1 MSEAKK
7 QPGMATLV
15 IVLACICLVS
25 AAVLGLVNKVTVG
38 PIQANTEKTVQ
49 ESLRNVMPID
59 GDYEDVTDQ
68 YSGDPVTVDVTGSVV
83 PVKAVYKAGDEGYV
97 VESMSPN
104 GFGGALDMM
113 AGVDNDG
120 NDVTS
125 DVSYMVLDAHAHTR
139 IPNPWM
145 GVRLHEGSPREFKT
159 KVFNVIRIGTGEPKI
174 FNDAPIIRSMLGY
187 GKPLEEARGYV
198 GIGCV

>member
-49 ESLRNVMPID
+49 ESLRAVMPID

-68 YSGDPVTVDVTGSVV
+68 YSGDPVTVDVTGTVV

-120 NDVTS
+120 NVTGIAIIS
-125 DVSYMVLDAHAHTR
+125 HAETSGLGSKSTD
-139 IPNPWM
+139 PEWQAQFK
-145 GVRLHEGSPREFKT
+145 GVNGTIGVTKDGYQINAITGSTITSRAVCDGVNAAIAVVET
-159 KVFNVIRIGTGEPKI
+159 
-174 FNDAPIIRSMLGY
+174 LG
-187 GKPLEEARGYV
+187 
-198 GIGCV
+198 

>member
-49 ESLRNVMPID
+49 ESLRTVMPID

-68 YSGDPVTVDVTGSVV
+68 YSGDPVTVDVTGVSV
-83 PVKAVYKAGDEGYV
+83 PVKAVYKAAEEGYV
-97 VESMSPN
+97 VETMSPN

-113 AGVDNDG
+113 AGVDNEGNVTGIAIISHAETSGLGSKSTDPEWQAQFKGVNGTIGVTKDG
-120 NDVTS
+120 YQINAITGSTITS
-125 DVSYMVLDAHAHTR
+125 RAVCD
-139 IPNPWM
+139 
-145 GVRLHEGSPREFKT
+145 GVNAAIAVVET
-159 KVFNVIRIGTGEPKI
+159 
-174 FNDAPIIRSMLGY
+174 LG
-187 GKPLEEARGYV
+187 
-198 GIGCV
+198 

>member
-68 YSGDPVTVDVTGSVV
+68 YSGDPVTVDVTGVGV
-83 PVKAVYKAGDEGYV
+83 PVKAVYKAADEGYV
-97 VESMSPN
+97 VETMSPN

-120 NDVTS
+120 NVTGIAIIS
-125 DVSYMVLDAHAHTR
+125 HAETSGLGSKSTD
-139 IPNPWM
+139 PEWQAQFK
-145 GVRLHEGSPREFKT
+145 GVNGTIGVTKDGYQINAITGSTITSRAVCDGVNAAIAVVET
-159 KVFNVIRIGTGEPKI
+159 
-174 FNDAPIIRSMLGY
+174 LG
-187 GKPLEEARGYV
+187 
-198 GIGCV
+198 

>member
-7 QPGMATLV
+7 QSSMASLV
-15 IVLACICLVS
+15 IVLAAICLVS
-25 AAVLGLVNKVTVG
+25 AAVLGLVNQVTVG

-49 ESLRNVMPID
+49 ESLRAVLPID
-59 GDYEDVTDQ
+59 GDYEDITDQ
-68 YSGDPVTVDVTGSVV
+68 NSMSEVTVDVTGVTV

-120 NDVTS
+120 NVTGIAIIS
-125 DVSYMVLDAHAHTR
+125 HAETSGLGSKSTDPEWQAQFKGTNGT
-139 IPNPWM
+139 I
-145 GVRLHEGSPREFKT
+145 GVTKDGYQINAITGSTITSRAVCDGVNTAIAVVE
-159 KVFNVIRIGTGEPKI
+159 
-174 FNDAPIIRSMLGY
+174 SLG
-187 GKPLEEARGYV
+187 
-198 GIGCV
+198 

>member
-7 QPGMATLV
+7 QSGIASLV

-25 AAVLGLVNKVTVG
+25 AAILGLVNKVTVG

-49 ESLRNVMPID
+49 ESLRTVMPID

-68 YSGDPVTVDVTGSVV
+68 YSGDPVTVDVTGVSV
-83 PVKAVYKAGDEGYV
+83 PVKAVYKAAEEGYV
-97 VESMSPN
+97 VETMSPN

-120 NDVTS
+120 NITGIAIISHAETSGLGSKSTDPEWQAQFKGVNGTIGVTKDGYQINAITGS
-125 DVSYMVLDAHAHTR
+125 TITSRAVCD
-139 IPNPWM
+139 
-145 GVRLHEGSPREFKT
+145 GVNAAIAVVET
-159 KVFNVIRIGTGEPKI
+159 
-174 FNDAPIIRSMLGY
+174 LG
-187 GKPLEEARGYV
+187 
-198 GIGCV
+198 

>member
-7 QPGMATLV
+7 KSGIASLV

-25 AAVLGLVNKVTVG
+25 AAILGLVNKVTVG

-49 ESLRNVMPID
+49 ESLRTVMPID

-68 YSGDPVTVDVTGSVV
+68 YSGDPVTVDVTGVSV
-83 PVKAVYKAGDEGYV
+83 PVKAVYKAAEEGYV
-97 VESMSPN
+97 VETMSPN

-120 NDVTS
+120 NVTGIAIIS
-125 DVSYMVLDAHAHTR
+125 HAETSGLGSKSTD
-139 IPNPWM
+139 PEWQAQFK
-145 GVRLHEGSPREFKT
+145 GVNGTIGVTKDGYQINAITGSTITSRAVCDGVNAAIAVVET
-159 KVFNVIRIGTGEPKI
+159 
-174 FNDAPIIRSMLGY
+174 LG
-187 GKPLEEARGYV
+187 
-198 GIGCV
+198 

>member
-7 QPGMATLV
+7 QSGMASLV

-25 AAVLGLVNKVTVG
+25 AAILGLVNQVTVG

-49 ESLRNVMPID
+49 ESLRTVMPID

-68 YSGDPVTVDVTGSVV
+68 YSGDPVTVDVTGVSV
-83 PVKAVYKAGDEGYV
+83 PVKAVYKAAEEGYV
-97 VESMSPN
+97 VETMSPN

-120 NDVTS
+120 NVTGIAIIS
-125 DVSYMVLDAHAHTR
+125 HAETSGLGSKSTD
-139 IPNPWM
+139 PEWQAQFK
-145 GVRLHEGSPREFKT
+145 GVNGTIGVTKDGYQINAITGSTITSRAVCDGVNAAIAVVET
-159 KVFNVIRIGTGEPKI
+159 
-174 FNDAPIIRSMLGY
+174 LG
-187 GKPLEEARGYV
+187 
-198 GIGCV
+198 

>member
-68 YSGDPVTVDVTGSVV
+68 YSGDPVTVDVTGTVV

-120 NDVTS
+120 NVTGIAIIS
-125 DVSYMVLDAHAHTR
+125 HAETSGLGSKSTD
-139 IPNPWM
+139 PEWQAQFK
-145 GVRLHEGSPREFKT
+145 GVNGTIGVTKDGYQINAITGSTITSRAVCDGVNAAIAVVET
-159 KVFNVIRIGTGEPKI
+159 
-174 FNDAPIIRSMLGY
+174 LG
-187 GKPLEEARGYV
+187 
-198 GIGCV
+198 

>member
-7 QPGMATLV
+7 QSGVASLV

-25 AAVLGLVNKVTVG
+25 AAILGLVNKVTVG

-49 ESLRNVMPID
+49 ESLRTVMPID

-113 AGVDNDG
+113 AGVDNEGNVTGIAIISHAETSGLGSKSTDPEWQAQFKGVNGTIGVTKDG
-120 NDVTS
+120 YQINAITGSTITS
-125 DVSYMVLDAHAHTR
+125 RAVCD
-139 IPNPWM
+139 
-145 GVRLHEGSPREFKT
+145 GVNAAIAVVET
-159 KVFNVIRIGTGEPKI
+159 
-174 FNDAPIIRSMLGY
+174 LG
-187 GKPLEEARGYV
+187 
-198 GIGCV
+198 

>member
-83 PVKAVYKAGDEGYV
+83 PVKAVYKAADEGYV
-97 VESMSPN
+97 VETMSPN

-120 NDVTS
+120 NVTGIAIIS
-125 DVSYMVLDAHAHTR
+125 HAETSGLGSKSTD
-139 IPNPWM
+139 PEWQAQFK
-145 GVRLHEGSPREFKT
+145 GVNGTIGVTKDGYQINAITGSTITSRAVCDGVNAAIAVVET
-159 KVFNVIRIGTGEPKI
+159 
-174 FNDAPIIRSMLGY
+174 LG
-187 GKPLEEARGYV
+187 
-198 GIGCV
+198 

>member
-49 ESLRNVMPID
+49 ESLRTVMPID

-120 NDVTS
+120 NVTGIAIIS
-125 DVSYMVLDAHAHTR
+125 HAETSGLGSKSTD
-139 IPNPWM
+139 PEWQAQFK
-145 GVRLHEGSPREFKT
+145 GVNGTIGVTKDGYQINAITGSTITSRAVCDGVNAAIAVVET
-159 KVFNVIRIGTGEPKI
+159 
-174 FNDAPIIRSMLGY
+174 LG
-187 GKPLEEARGYV
+187 
-198 GIGCV
+198 

>member
-7 QPGMATLV
+7 QSGMASLV
-15 IVLACICLVS
+15 IVLAVICLVS
-25 AAVLGLVNKVTVG
+25 AAILGLVNKVTVG

-68 YSGDPVTVDVTGSVV
+68 YSGDPVTVDVTGVSV
-83 PVKAVYKAGDEGYV
+83 PVKAVYKAAEEGYV
-97 VESMSPN
+97 VETMSPN

-120 NDVTS
+120 NVTGIAIIS
-125 DVSYMVLDAHAHTR
+125 HAETSGLGSKSTD
-139 IPNPWM
+139 PEWQAQFK
-145 GVRLHEGSPREFKT
+145 GVNGTIGVTKDGYQINAITGSTITSRAVCDGVNAAIAVVET
-159 KVFNVIRIGTGEPKI
+159 
-174 FNDAPIIRSMLGY
+174 LG
-187 GKPLEEARGYV
+187 
-198 GIGCV
+198 

>member
-7 QPGMATLV
+7 QSGIASLV

-25 AAVLGLVNKVTVG
+25 AAILGLVNQVTVG

-49 ESLRNVMPID
+49 ESLRTVMPID

-68 YSGDPVTVDVTGSVV
+68 YSGDPVTVDVTGVSV
-83 PVKAVYKAGDEGYV
+83 PVKAVYKAAEEGYV
-97 VESMSPN
+97 VETMSPN

-120 NDVTS
+120 NVTGIAIIS
-125 DVSYMVLDAHAHTR
+125 HAETSGLGSKSTD
-139 IPNPWM
+139 PEWQAQFK
-145 GVRLHEGSPREFKT
+145 GVNGTIGVTKDGYQINAITGSTITSRAVCDGVNAAIAVVET
-159 KVFNVIRIGTGEPKI
+159 
-174 FNDAPIIRSMLGY
+174 LG
-187 GKPLEEARGYV
+187 
-198 GIGCV
+198 

>member
-7 QPGMATLV
+7 QASMASLV
-15 IVLACICLVS
+15 IVLAVICLVS

-49 ESLRNVMPID
+49 ESLRSVMPID

-68 YSGDPVTVDVTGSVV
+68 YTGGNVTVDVTGVSV
-83 PVKAVYKAGDEGYV
+83 PVKAVYKAADEGYV
-97 VESMSPN
+97 VETMSPN

-120 NDVTS
+120 NVTGIAIIS
-125 DVSYMVLDAHAHTR
+125 HAETSGLGSKSTD
-139 IPNPWM
+139 PEWQAQFK
-145 GVRLHEGSPREFKT
+145 GVNGTIGVTKDGYQINAITGSTITSRAVCDGVNAAIAVVE
-159 KVFNVIRIGTGEPKI
+159 
-174 FNDAPIIRSMLGY
+174 SLG
-187 GKPLEEARGYV
+187 
-198 GIGCV
+198 

>member
-120 NDVTS
+120 NVTGIAIIS
-125 DVSYMVLDAHAHTR
+125 HAETSGLGSKSTD
-139 IPNPWM
+139 PEWQAQFK
-145 GVRLHEGSPREFKT
+145 GVNGTIGVTKDGYQINAITGSTITSRAVCDGVNTAIAVVE
-159 KVFNVIRIGTGEPKI
+159 
-174 FNDAPIIRSMLGY
+174 ALG
-187 GKPLEEARGYV
+187 
-198 GIGCV
+198 

>member
-7 QPGMATLV
+7 QSGMASLV

-25 AAVLGLVNKVTVG
+25 AAILGLVNKVTVG

-49 ESLRNVMPID
+49 ESLRTVMPID

-68 YSGDPVTVDVTGSVV
+68 YSGDPVTVDVTGVSV
-83 PVKAVYKAGDEGYV
+83 PVKAVYKAADEGYV
-97 VESMSPN
+97 VETMSPN

-120 NDVTS
+120 NVTGIAIIS
-125 DVSYMVLDAHAHTR
+125 HAETSGLGSKSTD
-139 IPNPWM
+139 PEWQAQFK
-145 GVRLHEGSPREFKT
+145 GVNGTIGVTKDGYQINAITGSTITSRAVCDGVNAAIAVVET
-159 KVFNVIRIGTGEPKI
+159 
-174 FNDAPIIRSMLGY
+174 LG
-187 GKPLEEARGYV
+187 
-198 GIGCV
+198 

>member
-120 NDVTS
+120 NVTGIAIIS
-125 DVSYMVLDAHAHTR
+125 HAETSGLGSKSTD
-139 IPNPWM
+139 PEWQAQFK
-145 GVRLHEGSPREFKT
+145 GVNGTIGVTKDGYQINAITGSTITSRAVCDGVNAAIAVVET
-159 KVFNVIRIGTGEPKI
+159 
-174 FNDAPIIRSMLGY
+174 LG
-187 GKPLEEARGYV
+187 
-198 GIGCV
+198 